1 MLTAEVEL
9 TRHYNLQ
16 LKGSIVKQDGSSL
29 PLQVY
34 ILKISNCQLSA
45 LQDYSSLVDKLQSF
59 LSCCTPIK
67 LKVAVLL
74 KHLFVLCTVKVQG
87 ISISSLLLLLN
98 CFTVGH
104 EMQICKIQESFN
116 VFFLKKTHI
125 LKYTPQMFAYL
136 KNLEKT
142 TCRLPLRSVNYHL
155 LSTCNIRRYQ
165 IESEAHDQFTLPP
178 ISTCSNIWQHS

>member
-116 VFFLKKTHI
+116 VFFKKKNTYIKIYSTNVCLPEKPWENHLPTTVTFSKLPSSIHLQYSTIPDRKRGTWPVHLTTHFN
-125 LKYTPQMFAYL
+125 LLEYL
-136 KNLEKT
+136 AT
-142 TCRLPLRSVNYHL
+142 
-155 LSTCNIRRYQ
+155 
-165 IESEAHDQFTLPP
+165 
-178 ISTCSNIWQHS
+178 